1 MIPSRPLRFFAT
13 LEIERG
19 TSTAFIGRTMAERS
33 ASVALDYWE
42 PLQKVTPTNFRIYL
56 FKNDTEEGNYTL
68 LLHRMDYVFEDLPVL
83 VGQEKFRT
91 EVTIRRRP
99 DLEGTLQIFY
109 QGVLGGQTYDGL
121 SAGLLQDQLDQLN
134 LAVRALETQLLRTYH
149 ISNDRGVF
157 GPDAQ
162 EIIRDVNN
170 KIAGTDDEGHPV
182 LLDRSEISFISPDT
196 VETEMLQ
203 DQSVTTPKIAD
214 GAVTGPKVAD
224 AGVSLGKLAQD
235 VQNLLI
241 RSLSGDDIVSS
252 TVVHLTA
259 RPDDF
264 EAGQPFSAGNYLRI
278 VQRDGD
284 IVYQQL
290 SDDHLTAFNDRL
302 ISVETSISRDIQNL
316 LITKILT
323 SRPSDFPTENEQNY
337 INNRRWLRV
346 ERHNGDIVY
355 LLLPEEGTG
364 GGGTTSPVDTELGVE
379 FYSLYTKTSNQH
391 LELSEPSSVN
401 SLYPLPSSALHPLG
415 TDDLLEIVGNRIK
428 AKSGRK
434 VFGVFGFDQLSANRA
449 QWQADYYIGASQTPV
464 TLTVGGWRGVGSP
477 GTFRHRS
484 FSFFVEGNS
493 SVFLRKLDNIVGG
506 NRIFRNVQI
515 VCFDVSF
522 SSLITPSLVSRI
534 QETTETDKIPNVG
547 AVQDIVEERANAYP
561 RPITIPSDTAIV
573 NPANMLDSD
582 LTTFGKLNMTV
593 SGVTATVTKRF
604 TLSKTFLSGSVE
616 FLYGLQEALNASSP
630 AIPLAWVDTVVI
642 RLAGNNY
649 VSLARTTV
657 KYVQETLDLTTL
669 NLFTEAQHLKRLYW
683 AVESQGVNE
692 LEIQATFTLNTGRSW
707 SVYIPKLRIYDLKF
721 KLSHLEQAIEE
732 VTTVK
737 IQYAAETSGPWV
749 DEVSAT
755 SRFHRV
761 SANNGKTWG
770 SAVPLQV
777 NSASGVTVVGFIP
790 ENSVNVYTA
799 PSGTPVET
807 RINVSRT
814 DWQEARTVIVETA
827 KTTERNSHT
836 FLYFKPNSIV
846 LGDSL
851 FVALTGSGVTPL
863 IGYVSVVALSSSGFS
878 LQSLTSGLGITK
890 IILEFPAKIAG
901 NSPSGVT
908 PPSSE
913 VSERPKDGDS
923 MAIYEN
929 ATPYTEATLTAAQIS
944 SSDGVTVTGWRKGND
959 GSFASGD
966 YVDPLLLFVG
976 KFSDDE
982 GNLVVFLRTGGPTL
996 KNVSVKEGQATAST
1010 QFRLTEQNV
1019 TKSLGTGV
1027 TLKNV
1032 DVYSSPVSSPS
1043 FNNLA
1048 AGTTMAFLIITD
1060 DDSTLVGRPGSLN
1073 YAFKGT
1079 RLSQLKSYIAGTLH
1093 ENLDVGA
1100 LNRIKEFLAAPVTLI
1115 SVVSYDLNSVRESGL
1130 YKITDS
1136 APLATNKLNFPTD
1149 TRGTVSRSGY
1159 LLVFKNNLV
1168 VHQRFFT
1175 AITQG
1180 ADILSVQFTR
1190 RLVLTTQGEVSNQTS
1205 WSLRNELQSLLD
1217 VSDTAPTEDQVMVR
1231 KGTEYV
1237 PQAIRTASIA
1247 DNLSAGEKSLF
1258 RIRIGSGTGSGGGS
1272 SNIVTFTGTAPSNPQ
1287 PNTLYIKL
1295 ASS

>member
-1 MIPSRPLRFFAT
+1 
-13 LEIERG
+13 
-19 TSTAFIGRTMAERS
+19 
-33 ASVALDYWE
+33 
-42 PLQKVTPTNFRIYL
+42 
-56 FKNDTEEGNYTL
+56 
-68 LLHRMDYVFEDLPVL
+68 
-83 VGQEKFRT
+83 
-91 EVTIRRRP
+91 
-99 DLEGTLQIFY
+99 
-109 QGVLGGQTYDGL
+109 
-121 SAGLLQDQLDQLN
+121 
-134 LAVRALETQLLRTYH
+134 
-149 ISNDRGVF
+149 
-157 GPDAQ
+157 
-162 EIIRDVNN
+162 
-170 KIAGTDDEGHPV
+170 
-182 LLDRSEISFISPDT
+182 
-196 VETEMLQ
+196 
-203 DQSVTTPKIAD
+203 
-214 GAVTGPKVAD
+214 
-224 AGVSLGKLAQD
+224 
-235 VQNLLI
+235 
-241 RSLSGDDIVSS
+241 
-252 TVVHLTA
+252 
-259 RPDDF
+259 
-264 EAGQPFSAGNYLRI
+264 
-278 VQRDGD
+278 
-284 IVYQQL
+284 
-290 SDDHLTAFNDRL
+290 
-302 ISVETSISRDIQNL
+302 
-316 LITKILT
+316 
-323 SRPSDFPTENEQNY
+323 
-337 INNRRWLRV
+337 
-346 ERHNGDIVY
+346 
-355 LLLPEEGTG
+355 
-364 GGGTTSPVDTELGVE
+364 
-379 FYSLYTKTSNQH
+379 
-391 LELSEPSSVN
+391 
-401 SLYPLPSSALHPLG
+401 
-415 TDDLLEIVGNRIK
+415 
-428 AKSGRK
+428 
-434 VFGVFGFDQLSANRA
+434 
-449 QWQADYYIGASQTPV
+449 
-464 TLTVGGWRGVGSP
+464 
-477 GTFRHRS
+477 
-484 FSFFVEGNS
+484 
-493 SVFLRKLDNIVGG
+493 
-506 NRIFRNVQI
+506 
-515 VCFDVSF
+515 
-522 SSLITPSLVSRI
+522 
-534 QETTETDKIPNVG
+534 
-547 AVQDIVEERANAYP
+547 
-561 RPITIPSDTAIV
+561 
-573 NPANMLDSD
+573 MLDSD

-692 LEIQATFTLNTGRSW
+692 LEIQATFSLNTGRSW

-732 VTTVK
+732 VTSVK
-737 IQYAAETSGPWV
+737 IQYAAETSGPWM

-777 NSASGVTVVGFIP
+777 NSASGVTVVGFVP
-790 ENSVNVYTA
+790 ESSVNVYSA

-807 RINVSRT
+807 RINVSRA
-814 DWQEARTVIVETA
+814 DWQRARTVIVETA
-827 KTTERNSHT
+827 KTSERNSHT

-863 IGYVSVVALSSSGFS
+863 IGYVSVVALSASGFS
-878 LQSLTSGLGITK
+878 LQSLTSGLGITR

-908 PPSSE
+908 PPSTE

-929 ATPYTEATLTAAQIS
+929 ATAYTEATLTAAQVS

-966 YVDPLLLFVG
+966 YADPLLLFIG
-976 KFSDDE
+976 KFSDDD
-982 GNLVVFLRTGGPTL
+982 GNLVAFLRTGGPTL
-996 KNVSVKEGQATAST
+996 KNISIKEDQASATT

-1043 FNNLA
+1043 FNSLA
-1048 AGTTMAFLIITD
+1048 AGTTMAFRIVTE

-1100 LNRIKEFLAAPVTLI
+1100 LNRIKDFLAAPVTLI
-1115 SVVSYDLNSVRESGL
+1115 GVVSYDLDSVRESGL

-1136 APLATNKLNFPTD
+1136 APLATNKSNFPID
-1149 TRGTVSRSGY
+1149 ARGTVSRSGY
-1159 LLVFKNNLV
+1159 LLVFKNNLIV
-1168 VHQRFFT
+1168 NQRFFT
-1175 AITQG
+1175 TITQG
-1180 ADILSVQFTR
+1180 TDTHSVQFTR
-1190 RLVLTTQGEVSNQTS
+1190 RLVLSTQGAVSSKTD
-1205 WSLRNELQSLLD
+1205 WSLRNELKSLLD

-1231 KGTEYV
+1231 KGAEYV

-1247 DNLSAGEKSLF
+1247 DNLTAGEKSLF

-1272 SNIVTFTGTAPSNPQ
+1272 SNIVTYTGAAPTNPQ